1 MHEKIWRFLA
11 QILNDRNDLVHIV
24 KPFFE
29 NLNNK
34 NMNNEN
40 INDQKY
46 IPFLKSLFNHQKKV
60 LYKNEVI
67 TEEIYH
73 SIIDFPN
80 RKEDNNKNQS
90 LETIILGDQNEEL
103 HTLIQEKGI
112 EPFKIIIQ
120 PFKEVKVMKI
130 PLIQYCIMKNAIKC
144 FKYLLI
150 NGKDDPEKFMEEGD
164 FYNEG
169 YSLIDQ
175 TRYKWNSMNTAIYF
189 GNLEIVKILEDKG
202 KEKGIKMGRNPANV
216 EAAILS
222 YRNEIVKKIMDEM
235 ENDEE
240 FPTLMN
246 NILIMSARYNNIIMA
261 EIALSKGA
269 DINAKDI
276 IYLNII
282 ILFLINFI

>member
-1 MHEKIWRFLA
+1 MKKKKSLNVNFFTFFKKMHEKIWRFLA
-11 QILNDRNDLVHIV
+11 QILNDRNDLVNIV

-103 HTLIQEKGI
+103 HTLIQEKGMVL
-112 EPFKIIIQ
+112 FLLM
-120 PFKEVKVMKI
+120 FF
-130 PLIQYCIMKNAIKC
+130 LLN
-144 FKYLLI
+144 LLI
-150 NGKDDPEKFMEEGD
+150 KVP
-164 FYNEG
+164 
-169 YSLIDQ
+169 LH
-175 TRYKWNSMNTAIYF
+175 YF
-189 GNLEIVKILEDKG
+189 KSI
-202 KEKGIKMGRNPANV
+202 
-216 EAAILS
+216 
-222 YRNEIVKKIMDEM
+222 
-235 ENDEE
+235 
-240 FPTLMN
+240 
-246 NILIMSARYNNIIMA
+246 
-261 EIALSKGA
+261 
-269 DINAKDI
+269 
-276 IYLNII
+276 
-282 ILFLINFI
+282 